1 MWNKIKKVFSYIC
14 AFLSIVFS
22 TILLTL
28 LCRSNSDRRRSTTDT
43 ERDTRVKEGLTETS
57 NTVRRCEERLRRA
70 EEILRGAI
78 DRNKGEQGKT
88 ENDSYSN

>member
-28 LCRSNSDRRRSTTDT
+28 LCRSSSDRRRSSSDT
-43 ERDTRVKEGLTETS
+43 KRDTRVEEGLTRSSE
-57 NTVRRCEERLRRA
+57 TVRRCEERLRRA

-78 DRNKGEQGKT
+78 NRNKGEQGETK
-88 ENDSYSN
+88 NNSNNN